1 VHPQAGSLRR
11 QTTVHCELLEGALG
25 VCYFALGRP
34 VPQQGARTQAT
45 APGRLGFRFSA
56 TVATEETV
64 AEIEIMT
71 ERAEDLGGL
80 VSALEG
86 AGHRVAVAP
95 ISTSLGEGPDPDV
108 VLVDAAKDFGRGRD
122 ATRGIR
128 AHSPRVRLI
137 VIMAPETIDA
147 VGPDW
152 GVDSFCVDGAAPEEY
167 IARVR
172 LAIDPDTYQVR
183 LKARPLDLT
192 YKEFQLLLYL
202 AERPGRVFSRSRL
215 LQEVWGYDFF
225 GGTRTVDVHVRRLR
239 AKLGAEYE
247 AMIATVRNVGYKLE
261 IPARPR

>member
-1 VHPQAGSLRR
+1 M
-11 QTTVHCELLEGALG
+11 
-25 VCYFALGRP
+25 
-34 VPQQGARTQAT
+34 
-45 APGRLGFRFSA
+45 
-56 TVATEETV
+56 

-71 ERAEDLGGL
+71 ERASDLGAL
-80 VSALEG
+80 VGALEA
-86 AGHRVAVAP
+86 AGHRVALSP
-95 ISTSLGEGPDPDV
+95 LSTSLGEGPDPDV

-128 AHSPRVRLI
+128 GHSPRVRLI
-137 VIMAPETIDA
+137 VIMAPETVDA
-147 VGPDW
+147 IGPDW
-152 GVDSFCVDGAAPEEY
+152 GVDTFVVDGATPEEF

-172 LAIDPDTYQVR
+172 LAIGTSLPDSASVLRAGDLAIDPDTYQVR
-183 LKARPLDLT
+183 LKSRPLDLT

>member
-1 VHPQAGSLRR
+1 M
-11 QTTVHCELLEGALG
+11 
-25 VCYFALGRP
+25 
-34 VPQQGARTQAT
+34 
-45 APGRLGFRFSA
+45 
-56 TVATEETV
+56 

-71 ERAEDLGGL
+71 DRAHDLGGL
-80 VSALEG
+80 VAALEA
-86 AGHRVAVAP
+86 AGHRVALTAL
-95 ISTSLGEGPDPDV
+95 STSLGEGPDPDV
-108 VLVDAAKDFGRGRD
+108 VFVDGAKDFGHGRD

-128 AHSPRVRLI
+128 AQSPRVRLI
-137 VIMAPETIDA
+137 VIVSVDSLDA

-152 GVDSFCVDGAAPEEY
+152 GADSFAVDGASPEEML
-167 IARVR
+167 ARVR
-172 LAIDPDTYQVR
+172 LAIGASAPDSASVLRAGDLAIDPDTYQVR
-183 LKARPLDLT
+183 LKGRPLDLT

-261 IPARPR
+261 IPARRA